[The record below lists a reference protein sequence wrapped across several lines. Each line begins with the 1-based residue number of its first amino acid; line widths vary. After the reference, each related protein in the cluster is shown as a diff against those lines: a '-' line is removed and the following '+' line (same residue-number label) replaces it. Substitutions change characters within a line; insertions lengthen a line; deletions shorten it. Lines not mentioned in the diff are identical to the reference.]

1 MNGMHDKDADEIVR
15 QRKQSS
21 RMPVVDKA
29 LVGTGLALAGL
40 AMFFP
45 WYAFLNQEKFALP
58 VLWDGATRD
67 LPEKI
72 GTPGMASA
80 PEASPSEPDRTL
92 AAETQAAVDRLVTAT
107 VPAPV
112 PKSSEPGGPM
122 VDQPFPGS
130 STFKLVHVAGGRA
143 LIEDVSGMYIVR
155 VGSPL
160 PDNSRL
166 ATLEERDGNWVMI
179 TSRGDVFKAE

>member
-1 MNGMHDKDADEIVR
+1 MNDMDADEIVR
-15 QRKQSS
+15 QRKQSD
-21 RMPVVDKA
+21 RMPIFDKA
-29 LVGTGLALAGL
+29 LVGTGIALAGL

-58 VLWDGATRD
+58 ALWNGATQD

-80 PEASPSEPDRTL
+80 PEASPSEPAQTL

-107 VPAPV
+107 VPAPAATAG
-112 PKSSEPGGPM
+112 EPAEPM
-122 VDQPFPGS
+122 LDQPLPGS
-130 STFKLVHVAGGRA
+130 ITFKLVHVAGGRA

>member
-1 MNGMHDKDADEIVR
+1 MNDTDADEIVR
-15 QRKQSS
+15 QRKLAD
-21 RMPVVDKA
+21 RMPVIDKA
-29 LVGTGLALAGL
+29 LAGTGIALAGL

-45 WYAFLNQEKFALP
+45 WYAFLHQEKFALP
-58 VLWDGATRD
+58 ALWTGATRD
-67 LPEKI
+67 LPQKI

-80 PEASPSEPDRTL
+80 PQASPLEPAGSLT
-92 AAETQAAVDRLVTAT
+92 AETQAAVDRLTTAT
-107 VPAPV
+107 VPAP
-112 PKSSEPGGPM
+112 PSKPGEADAPM
-122 VDQPFPGS
+122 LDQPFPGS
-130 STFKLVHVAGGRA
+130 STFKLIHVAGGRA

-179 TSRGDVFKAE
+179 TSKGDVFKAE